1 MNENTKMI
9 CPCCGDQAVF
19 EAVEPISVKPVVENW
34 TLDRIPDIL
43 KNRTEF
49 ACLSCEGLV
58 RICLRSHTVSKIN
71 RPFVFDDF
79 ILSVKTRCRSNRENT
94 IGSVFSS
101 EEIKK
106 IKRSGLPQC
115 GESMSCQELLVLLV
129 EMEP

>member
-1 MNENTKMI
+1 MI

-19 EAVEPISVKPVVENW
+19 EAVEPISIKPVVENW
-34 TLDRIPDIL
+34 VLDRIPDVL

-58 RICLRSHTVSKIN
+58 RICLRSYTVSKIEKS
-71 RPFVFDDF
+71 FVFDDF
-79 ILSVKTRCRSNRENT
+79 ILSVKDRCRSNRDSL

-101 EEIKK
+101 EEIKR
-106 IKRSGLPQC
+106 IKRSGLRRC
-115 GESMSCQELLVLLV
+115 GELMSCQELLVILV